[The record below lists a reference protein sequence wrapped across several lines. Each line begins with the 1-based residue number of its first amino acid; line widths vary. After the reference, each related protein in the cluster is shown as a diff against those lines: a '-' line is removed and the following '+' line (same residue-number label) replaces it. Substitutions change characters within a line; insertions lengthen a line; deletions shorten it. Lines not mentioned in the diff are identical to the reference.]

1 MDAVGRPAESAVSD
15 DVSTALTAT
24 ATSAA
29 SETAEDQPLFS
40 ELIHD
45 SKLTEDAAFTQL
57 LSQWNI
63 QYNPEGSVNACDAA
77 LQKGL
82 RCLFEKSNW
91 HFMRRL
97 NRPVILEFLVKGYQ
111 KRYAT
116 LVELDD
122 HRLTLDLG
130 PKRLTFPLDQVLP
143 YWRGRYILLWKPF
156 YQNMSLLYPGNI
168 SWMVRRLRQ
177 QLAEIGMP
185 VPTPSDGAS
194 IYDEELKRH
203 VLAFQTSRG
212 IKPDG
217 IVGPHTMIHLN
228 TVTHAPDIPMLE
240 RASDKIALTFKPT
253 NP

>member
-1 MDAVGRPAESAVSD
+1 VVSN
-15 DVSTALTAT
+15 DVSTALNTTAT
-24 ATSAA
+24 PTA
-29 SETAEDQPLFS
+29 SEAAADQPIFS
-40 ELIHD
+40 ELIRD
-45 SKLTEDAAFTQL
+45 PNLTQDEAFARL

-63 QYNPEGSVNACDAA
+63 QFNPEGSVKACDAA

-122 HRLTLDLG
+122 HRLILDLG
-130 PKRLTFPLDQVLP
+130 PERLTFPLDQVLP
-143 YWRGRYILLWKPF
+143 YWRGRYILLWKPI
-156 YQNMSLLYPGNI
+156 YQNMPLLYPGNN
-168 SWMVRRLRQ
+168 SWMVRRLRR

-185 VPTPSDGAS
+185 VSTITDGEN
-194 IYDEELKRH
+194 IYDEDLRRH

-228 TVTHAPDIPMLE
+228 TVTNTPDVPMLE
-240 RASDKIALTFKPT
+240 PGSDKIALTVTPTKP
-253 NP
+253 

>member
-1 MDAVGRPAESAVSD
+1 MIRDPRFSQDEAFAR
-15 DVSTALTAT
+15 L
-24 ATSAA
+24 
-29 SETAEDQPLFS
+29 LF
-40 ELIHD
+40 
-45 SKLTEDAAFTQL
+45 
-57 LSQWNI
+57 QWNI
-63 QYNPEGSVNACDAA
+63 QLNPEASAKVCDAV

-97 NRPVILEFLVKGYQ
+97 NRPVILEFLVRGYQ

-130 PKRLTFPLDQVLP
+130 SKRLTFPLDQVLP
-143 YWRGRYILLWKPF
+143 YWRGRYILLWKPI
-156 YQNMSLLYPGNI
+156 YQNMSLLYPGNT
-168 SWMVRRLRQ
+168 SWVVRRLRR
-177 QLAEIGMP
+177 QLSEIGMP
-185 VPTPSDGAS
+185 VSMVSDGAS
-194 IYDEELKRH
+194 IYDDELKRH

-228 TVTHAPDIPMLE
+228 TVTNMPDIPMLE
-240 RASDKIALTFKPT
+240 RGNDKIALTVKPT